1 MSLLSRG
8 LKNSS
13 YLLLSRIVL
22 VFLGLFSSIYLTRNL
37 TLMEYGS
44 IITVFT
50 YVSIFTYF
58 SFNGIST
65 YVMREGARSMEK
77 LPSLIDKTSGIKL
90 LFAISA
96 QIMCIV
102 VLPLT
107 PYALD
112 IKLIIILYSFYIPF
126 NSFLTHWVIVFNVYE
141 KFQYTALLNI
151 LPQLTYLLSAL
162 FIIYNEKV
170 EHVSSVFISVF
181 HT

>member
-1 MSLLSRG
+1 MSFLIRG

-13 YLLLSRIVL
+13 YLFVGRVSIIIIGLATSVL
-22 VFLGLFSSIYLTRNL
+22 VTRNL
-37 TLMEYGS
+37 SLSEYGS
-44 IITVFT
+44 IATVIS
-50 YVSIFTYF
+50 YVSLFTYF

-77 LPSLIDKTSGIKL
+77 LPTLIDKTSGIKL

-96 QIMCIV
+96 QIMCIT

-126 NSFLTHWVIVFNVYE
+126 NSFLV
-141 KFQYTALLNI
+141 L
-151 LPQLTYLLSAL
+151 
-162 FIIYNEKV
+162 
-170 EHVSSVFISVF
+170 
-181 HT
+181 